1 MSDALSDAD
10 FSTAILV
17 FAHYLGIDLET
28 EQDLL
33 KIAENALKNLP
44 SGWELGIG

>member
-1 MSDALSDAD
+1 MSELISAADLSA
-10 FSTAILV
+10 AVLI

-33 KIAENALKNLP
+33 KVAENALKNLP
-44 SGWELGIG
+44 QGWELGIG